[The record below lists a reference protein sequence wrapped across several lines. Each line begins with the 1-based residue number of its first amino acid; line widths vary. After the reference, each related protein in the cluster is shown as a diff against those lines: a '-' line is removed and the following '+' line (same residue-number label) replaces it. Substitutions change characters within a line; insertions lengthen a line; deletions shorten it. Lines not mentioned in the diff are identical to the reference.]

1 MLQLGMNCVCV
12 PWGDG
17 GRSSI
22 TNVLRTVCT
31 MLRSDSD
38 TSVASTALST
48 LCACDAFTT
57 PRAPPLLIPTR
68 DSMNNA
74 SNMTASS
81 MLQGMKDSKQEM
93 LASEEAKE
101 ERKKKL
107 DKKSSK
113 KKKAKKEE
121 AATNDDSTLTVEK
134 SDDDADSKVAE
145 VKATKSEEPITNDV
159 PETQPATTDK
169 MEESSLPLTDKM
181 AVSEDIESPSTEE
194 IDTEPMIEDQEEP
207 SSDKGPAK
215 TTNASEPNDIQM
227 NEEDDDGDEE
237 DSDGSF
243 DFPEIIDGD
252 PDEEDR

>member
-1 MLQLGMNCVCV
+1 MNCVCV

-17 GRSSI
+17 ERSSI

-31 MLRSDSD
+31 MLRSDFD

-74 SNMTASS
+74 SHMTASS

-107 DKKSSK
+107 DKKSTK

-134 SDDDADSKVAE
+134 TDDDAASKVAK

-159 PETQPATTDK
+159 PKAQSATTDK
-169 MEESSLPLTDKM
+169 MEEAVYRIRWPFLRMSSHLITRKL
-181 AVSEDIESPSTEE
+181 I
-194 IDTEPMIEDQEEP
+194 
-207 SSDKGPAK
+207 
-215 TTNASEPNDIQM
+215 
-227 NEEDDDGDEE
+227 
-237 DSDGSF
+237 
-243 DFPEIIDGD
+243 
-252 PDEEDR
+252 

>member
-1 MLQLGMNCVCV
+1 MNCVCV

-74 SNMTASS
+74 SHMTASS

-93 LASEEAKE
+93 LASKEAKE

-107 DKKSSK
+107 DKNSSK
-113 KKKAKKEE
+113 KKKAKKED
-121 AATNDDSTLTVEK
+121 TNDDSKLTAEK
-134 SDDDADSKVAE
+134 TDDDADSKVAE
-145 VKATKSEEPITNDV
+145 AKATKSEEPITNNV
-159 PETQPATTDK
+159 PTQSANTSDK
-169 MEESSLPLTDKM
+169 MEESSAPPTDKM
-181 AVSEDIESPSTEE
+181 AVSEVESPNAEK

-207 SSDKGPAK
+207 SSDKVPVE
-215 TTNASEPNDIQM
+215 TTDASEPNDIQM
-227 NEEDDDGDEE
+227 NEEDDGGGDEE
-237 DSDGSF
+237 DNDSDDGSF
-243 DFPEIIDGD
+243 DFPEIVDGD

>member
-74 SNMTASS
+74 SHMTASS

-93 LASEEAKE
+93 LASKEAKE
-101 ERKKKL
+101 EKKKKL

-121 AATNDDSTLTVEK
+121 AATLGE
-134 SDDDADSKVAE
+134 DDADSKVAK
-145 VKATKSEEPITNDV
+145 VKATKSEEPITNNV
-159 PETQPATTDK
+159 PKTQSATTDK
-169 MEESSLPLTDKM
+169 MEESSLPPTDKM
-181 AVSEDIESPSTEE
+181 AVSEDVESPNADKF
-194 IDTEPMIEDQEEP
+194 DTETKNEDQEGP
-207 SSDKGPAK
+207 SSDKGPVE

-227 NEEDDDGDEE
+227 NEEDDGGDEE
-237 DSDGSF
+237 DNESDGSF

>member
-1 MLQLGMNCVCV
+1 MLQLGMNCACV

-38 TSVASTALST
+38 TSVVSTALAT

-68 DSMNNA
+68 DSLNDA
-74 SNMTASS
+74 SHTTASS
-81 MLQGMKDSKQEM
+81 MLQDMKDSKQEI
-93 LASEEAKE
+93 LASKEAKE

-113 KKKAKKEE
+113 KKKAKKDE
-121 AATNDDSTLTVEK
+121 AATNDDSTLTAEK
-134 SDDDADSKVAE
+134 PEDDAESIVAKVN
-145 VKATKSEEPITNDV
+145 ATKSEEPIANNV
-159 PETQPATTDK
+159 PTQSATTSDK
-169 MEESSLPLTDKM
+169 MEESSLPPTDKM
-181 AVSEDIESPSTEE
+181 TVSEDVESSNAEE
-194 IDTEPMIEDQEEP
+194 IDMNEDQEDP
-207 SSDKGPAK
+207 ISDIGPVE
-215 TTNASEPNDIQM
+215 TTNASEPM
-227 NEEDDDGDEE
+227 NEDQEEDSNEDDG

>member
-1 MLQLGMNCVCV
+1 MNCVCV

-74 SNMTASS
+74 PHMTASS

-93 LASEEAKE
+93 LASKEAKE

-121 AATNDDSTLTVEK
+121 AAATNDDSTLTVEK
-134 SDDDADSKVAE
+134 IDDADSKVAKVE
-145 VKATKSEEPITNDV
+145 ATKSKEPIKNNV
-159 PETQPATTDK
+159 PEAQPATTDK
-169 MEESSLPLTDKM
+169 MEESSVPDKM
-181 AVSEDIESPSTEE
+181 AVSEDVESPNTDE
-194 IDTEPMIEDQEEP
+194 IDNDLNEDQEDP
-207 SSDKGPAK
+207 ISDKGPVK

-227 NEEDDDGDEE
+227 NDEDDGGDDEDDG